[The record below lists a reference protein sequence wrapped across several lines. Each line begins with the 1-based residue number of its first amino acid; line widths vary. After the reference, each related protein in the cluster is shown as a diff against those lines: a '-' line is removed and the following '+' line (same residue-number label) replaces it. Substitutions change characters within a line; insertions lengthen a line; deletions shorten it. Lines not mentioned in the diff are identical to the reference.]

1 MVKEDI
7 IKYKEAR
14 EKQQALYKK
23 YEEDVKPYSSI
34 EDEFW
39 VQLDEWFNL
48 FCLNDEKMKE
58 LFKYKSSG
66 CSDVDIEEDS
76 VIFMVGEWL
85 CGEDYSN
92 PVMIELSTA
101 PLLTHRINMIQKGRV
116 NIINNKK
123 SLWDYNPDT
132 KTQYY

>member
-1 MVKEDI
+1 MTKEDI
-7 IKYKEAR
+7 TKYKEAR

-39 VQLDEWFNL
+39 VQLDEWFNF

-76 VIFMVGEWL
+76 VVFMIGEWL
-85 CGEDYSN
+85 CGDDYCKYFKCT
-92 PVMIELSTA
+92 V
-101 PLLTHRINMIQKGRV
+101 PLDDIPD
-116 NIINNKK
+116 IINNKK
-123 SLWDYNPDT
+123 SLWGYNPDT
-132 KTQYY
+132 KTQYC